1 MSKRKQTWKAAVSAA
16 AIAAGAAIPMAANA
30 DTVTTNGVTW
40 TYSVNN
46 ATAKTVTL
54 GSGSGNGNAIGG
66 TGTSAYAA
74 DIPWKFIGE
83 SDGATYTVTKIAAY
97 AFKNCTKL
105 TGNLTFPS
113 SVTDIGNEAFNGCSG
128 LTGLKLGPNITTIGK
143 WAFLYCPNMVGDISD
158 LTSVTSFG
166 NVNVNGPFDGAGD
179 SKGTTKIFG
188 NIRFHPSL
196 KIIPM
201 TMFRNVPIS
210 SVTLPESLTSIG
222 EAAFQSTQMKAIWLK
237 GSVNISANY
246 GFGDTPLEI
255 FFAGVNTACSHP
267 TTKRLFSN
275 EASCKAFIPATSTW
289 LQLDTS
295 NAPGV
300 EKIYYGLGRGVDI
313 VVNAARNELTATP
326 TNATRLVTMMEAA
339 PLFRE
344 HFGLDTRISVTNTI
358 DLAGVTITEAMTSA
372 VTFDRLMFS
381 AKTQAQLNAI
391 LGAFPATT
399 PVSIDPTGL
408 TENMV
413 IPETYNNVHVKTV
426 PGVTIKRTTKGLM
439 ILVK

>member
-1 MSKRKQTWKAAVSAA
+1 MNMKKQTWKAVVSAA
-16 AIAAGAAIPMAANA
+16 AIAAGAAIPMSANA

-54 GSGSGNGNAIGG
+54 GNGSAVCIGG
-66 TGTSAYAA
+66 TGVAVAAA

-83 SDGATYTVTKIAAY
+83 SDGATYTVTKIAAN
-97 AFKNCTKL
+97 AFKGCTKL
-105 TGNLTFPS
+105 TGNLAFPS
-113 SVTDIGNEAFNGCSG
+113 SVTEIGGSAFNGCSG
-128 LTGLKLGPNITTIGK
+128 LTGLKLGPNITTIGT

-166 NVNVNGPFDGAGD
+166 TGNGPFDGAGD
-179 SKGTTKIFG
+179 SKGTRKVFG
-188 NIRFHPSL
+188 NIRFHPNL
-196 KIIPM
+196 RIIPK
-201 TMFRNVPIS
+201 TMFREVPIS

-222 EAAFQSTQMKAIWLK
+222 EAAFQSTLMKSIWLK

-246 GFGDTPLEI
+246 GFSDTPLEI
-255 FFAGVNTACSHP
+255 FFAGANTTVSYP
-267 TTKRLFSN
+267 TTKRLFGD
-275 EASCKAFIPATSTW
+275 ATTCKVFIPATSTW

-295 NAPGV
+295 NAAGV
-300 EKIYYGLGRGVDI
+300 EKIYYGPGRGVDI
-313 VVNAARNELTATP
+313 SVNTARNELTATP

-399 PVSIDPTGL
+399 PISIDPTGL